1 MVFMITKQAYIED
14 EFGEEN
20 IMKDDWWITEEK
32 SFRSFLKGLD
42 KT

>member
-1 MVFMITKQAYIED
+1 MITKQAFIED
-14 EFGEEN
+14 EFGEIET

-42 KT
+42 KSV